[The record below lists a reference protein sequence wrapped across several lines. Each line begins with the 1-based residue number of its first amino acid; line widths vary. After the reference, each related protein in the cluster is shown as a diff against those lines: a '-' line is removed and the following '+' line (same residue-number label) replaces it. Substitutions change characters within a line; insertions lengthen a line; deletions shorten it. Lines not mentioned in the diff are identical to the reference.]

1 MLNDIRIEKLSRF
14 PEKHGPH
21 FEFDSRPFNYSMPK
35 EGSSGVIRERNSMWS
50 PDMKYQF
57 NKIFSPLIK

>member
-35 EGSSGVIRERNSMWS
+35 EGSSGVIRERNSM
-50 PDMKYQF
+50 
-57 NKIFSPLIK
+57 